1 MKIRQREHK
10 QLQRIF
16 FTVRTKLSSLLT
28 TIFSCPW
35 DDYYYSFSFCLA
47 FYLTVSIILY
57 LFMFIFML
65 NALCSVD
72 SDTLYTI
79 DIYRCAMALIMLV
92 AVSKK
97 LWKDLC
103 QKCFVTL
110 LVCEVFRNGH
120 LPSWHRRFAFI
131 SDQTKILLH
140 EKCPPSPQMSFII
153 FNMHSFVRF
162 KCIDNYLSI
171 EMFTKINAKTPT
183 HDEKCIPFVWLLLM
197 ICRMN

>member
-1 MKIRQREHK
+1 
-10 QLQRIF
+10 
-16 FTVRTKLSSLLT
+16 
-28 TIFSCPW
+28 
-35 DDYYYSFSFCLA
+35 
-47 FYLTVSIILY
+47 
-57 LFMFIFML
+57 MFIFML
-65 NALCSVD
+65 NALSLMN

-79 DIYRCAMALIMLV
+79 DMYRCAMALIMLV

-120 LPSWHRRFAFI
+120 LSSWHRRFAFI
-131 SDQTKILLH
+131 SDQTKISKH
-140 EKCPPSPQMSFII
+140 EQCPPLFRPEMSFII

-162 KCIDNYLSI
+162 KCIDNYLNI
-171 EMFTKINAKTPT
+171 EMFTKMNAKIPT